1 MARGL
6 AALGL
11 AALLAGCGVVGA
23 EPGTAP
29 PSSPVGVGEP
39 AAPGEDPPPT
49 PEPPAP
55 EPTTA
60 SQVRAQGTP
69 DARLAG
75 VTVHLPD
82 GGVREVVRESD
93 ADGERW
99 TLTPSGDRTDRLL
112 LLLAAP
118 EGADLR
124 LHEDGS
130 VLLEPAGPAPDGLG
144 LAPLTTGT
152 LELLA
157 PDLLAVRADPAA
169 PDTAV
174 DLRFG
179 RTAVASATWGQNEG
193 GRSLAV
199 VPTAWARTAGEA
211 GAELA
216 WRHVEWFAPDDATPG
231 MHDQLTCHALGAPDK
246 PSWNLEPWRPDV
258 GLAGT
263 LLALCNP

>member
-1 MARGL
+1 MTRTRGDAAL
-6 AALGL
+6 GHAALGL
-11 AALLAGCGVVGA
+11 AVLLAGCGLVGA
-23 EPGTAP
+23 EPGTVP
-29 PSSPVGVGEP
+29 PSSAVGEP
-39 AAPGEDPPPT
+39 AAP
-49 PEPPAP
+49 EPPDP

-69 DARLAG
+69 DVRLAG

-82 GGVREVVRESD
+82 DGVREVVRASD

-124 LHEDGS
+124 LHDDGS
-130 VLLEPAGPAPDGLG
+130 VLLVPLEPAAPDGLG

-169 PDTAV
+169 PDAAV

-179 RTAVASATWGQNEG
+179 RTAVASATWGEAEG

-199 VPTAWARTAGEA
+199 VPTAWARAAGEA
-211 GAELA
+211 GTELV
-216 WRHVEWFAPDDATPG
+216 WRHVQAVAGDEATPG
-231 MHDQLTCHALGAPDK
+231 MHDQLVCHGLGAPDK
-246 PSWNLEPWRPDV
+246 ASWNLEPWRPDV
-258 GLAGT
+258 GLAAT